1 MSFRAKGRILM
12 KTTEMV
18 CIVCPNGCRLTVTQD
33 GDEINVQGATCKKGV
48 EFGKTELT
56 APTRSLTSTVD
67 TVFTDMP
74 RLPVKTDREIP
85 KEKLLDAMKIIRDAK
100 VTERLSIGDT
110 VISDVYGANIVEFHL
125 QTFVQKV
132 DNGRLPA

>member
-18 CIVCPNGCRLTVTQD
+18 CIVCPNGCRLIVTQD

-100 VTERLSIGDT
+100 VTERLSIGDI
-110 VISDVYGANIVEFHL
+110 VISDVYGANIVA
-125 QTFVQKV
+125 TA
-132 DNGRLPA
+132 DMNI

>member
-1 MSFRAKGRILM
+1 M

-48 EFGKTELT
+48 EFGRTELI

-67 TVFTDMP
+67 TVFTNMP

-110 VISDVYGANIVEFHL
+110 VISDVYGANIVA
-125 QTFVQKV
+125 TA
-132 DNGRLPA
+132 DMNI

>member
-1 MSFRAKGRILM
+1 M

-56 APTRSLTSTVD
+56 APTRSLNSTVD

-110 VISDVYGANIVEFHL
+110 VISDVYGANIVA
-125 QTFVQKV
+125 TA
-132 DNGRLPA
+132 DMNI

>member
-85 KEKLLDAMKIIRDAK
+85 KEKLLDAMKIIRGAK

-110 VISDVYGANIVEFHL
+110 VISDVYGANIVA
-125 QTFVQKV
+125 TA
-132 DNGRLPA
+132 DMNI